1 MTNNSQ
7 FMCHCAD
14 PKLIFPDF
22 YKEDVRKNVCQGL
35 PFHGESSGHHYCVL
49 HYPGKEKAPDFEK
62 VFNERVARG
71 DWNFEMVFF
80 PNKMMFHEQE
90 FTHDADFGSATFADR
105 VLFRQ
110 CKFRGRFEFFNATFL
125 DWAEFTFSEFF
136 VHANFN
142 AAEFKDVTSFAGV
155 TFHEGVKATFKNT
168 KFVHGAFQGANFH
181 DEVEFNEATFIKSAG
196 FLQTE
201 FHSKADFEK
210 VTFPKGKETS
220 FHVAEFHSTANF
232 ESAEFFE
239 TDFSSAKF
247 ALAEKSLF
255 DKAIFKKAKFN
266 EGTSFSRAEFYG
278 EADFTEASFMA
289 VGFGNVIFARG
300 ANFSSTSFS
309 SDASF
314 HQTQFGQKT
323 EHSIRS
329 GHVYF
334 NGAVFGKESRVFFER
349 TWFSWATMFD
359 YAQFK
364 GYVFFSGG
372 AGSQV
377 FDPVF
382 EDQAFFSSIKID
394 NATIEKPEQIY
405 FHTVRLRPSW
415 FVNVDCRKFNFTNIE
430 WSDGEGK
437 PVTLKG
443 EIEAQKKWVREDGL
457 RLLAIALRRL
467 AVNAE
472 ENNRFDEAS
481 RFRRMAM
488 EAEWLERKN
497 QVRDWISR
505 LYIKAKK
512 LRYRFGGSTKKEDRE
527 NPPTT
532 AYGILRRSGDLFIYG
547 IYRLTS
553 FYGESWSRAAG
564 VLLVILVLFAL
575 FYTRTNFYV
584 CPPDVPLSQSG
595 QQGLCGTRRLSL
607 YEGARHSLATAAL
620 QNVDYRKPVTGL
632 SETLVILEK
641 IFAPFQTALLALA
654 IRRKFMR

>member
-1 MTNNSQ
+1 MTSSSH
-7 FMCHCAD
+7 FRCHCAD
-14 PKLIFPDF
+14 TKLIFPDF
-22 YKEDVRKNVCQGL
+22 YKDDVRKKVCQEL
-35 PFHGESSGHHYCVL
+35 PLYGESGGHQYCVL
-49 HYPGKEKAPDFEK
+49 HFPSKEKAPDFEK
-62 VFNERVARG
+62 EFNERVSRG
-71 DWNFEMVFF
+71 DWNFEMAFF
-80 PNKMMFHEQE
+80 PSKLVFNDQE
-90 FTHDADFGSATFADR
+90 FTHGADFGSATFAER
-105 VLFRQ
+105 VLFRH

-136 VHANFN
+136 VHGNFN

-155 TFHEGVKATFKNT
+155 TFHKGVKATFKNA
-168 KFVHGAFQGANFH
+168 KFKHGAFQGANFH
-181 DEVEFNEATFIKSAG
+181 DEVEFNGTTFIESAG
-196 FLQTE
+196 FLQAE
-201 FHSKADFEK
+201 FHSKAHFEK

-220 FHVAEFHSTANF
+220 FHVVEFHLTANF
-232 ESAEFFE
+232 EGAEFFE
-239 TDFSSAKF
+239 TDFSMAKF
-247 ALAEKSLF
+247 ASAEKSLF

-266 EGTSFSRAEFYG
+266 DGTSFSRAQFYG

-289 VGFGNVIFARG
+289 VGFTSTIFGRG
-300 ANFSSTSFS
+300 ANFSNASFS

-334 NGAVFGKESRVFFER
+334 NGTVFGKESRVFFER
-349 TWFSWATMFD
+349 TWFSWVTMFD

-364 GYVFFSGG
+364 GYVFFAGG

-382 EDQAFFSSIKID
+382 EHHAFFSSIKLD
-394 NATIEKPEQIY
+394 NATIEKPEQVY

-430 WSDGEGK
+430 WSDGDGK
-437 PVTLKG
+437 TVTLKG

-472 ENNRFDEAS
+472 DNNRFEEAS
-481 RFRRMAM
+481 RFRWMAM
-488 EAEWLERKN
+488 EAEWVERKS
-497 QVRDWISR
+497 QIRTWVSR
-505 LYIKAKK
+505 FDIEAEK
-512 LRYRFGGSTKKEDRE
+512 LRNRFGGSTKKEDE
-527 NPPTT
+527 ETPPAT
-532 AYGILRRSGDLFIYG
+532 AYGLLRRSGDFFIYG
-547 IYRLTS
+547 LYRLTS
-553 FYGESWSRAAG
+553 LYGESWSRAAG
-564 VLLVILVLFAL
+564 MLLVILVLFAL

-584 CPPDVPLSQSG
+584 CPPDIPLSQSG
-595 QQGLCGTRRLSL
+595 QQGLCRTRGLSL
-607 YEGARHSLATAAL
+607 YEGVQHSLATAAL
-620 QNVDYRKPVTGL
+620 QNVDYRRPVTGP

-641 IFAPFQTALLALA
+641 ILAPFQAALLALA